1 MSCCAIANCPN
12 YTRKT
17 RKLGVDVIYHTF
29 PKNDITL
36 SNLWI
41 KKCKRLDSI
50 NYKNARICSD
60 HFQPSDYI
68 DDMKNRLLNLPQKK
82 ILSKSAV
89 PTLKLPRS
97 TVAGPSSR
105 NSGRHRRG
113 ANRRSRGTNRRNRRA
128 RASGRTTS
136 LESKKHRND
145 SFISELGQ
153 DDFVTMRDDNGSDHR
168 KM

>member
-82 ILSKSAV
+82 ILSKNAV

-97 TVAGPSSR
+97 TVVGPSSSNR
-105 NSGRHRRG
+105 GRHRRG
-113 ANRRSRGTNRRNRRA
+113 ANRRSRRA
-128 RASGRTTS
+128 RALGRITS
-136 LESKKHRND
+136 LGSKKHRND

-153 DDFVTMRDDNGSDHR
+153 DDFVTMRDENGSDHR

>member
-17 RKLGVDVIYHTF
+17 RKMGVDVIYHTF

-50 NYKNARICSD
+50 KYKNARICSD

-82 ILSKSAV
+82 ILSKHAV
-89 PTLKLPRS
+89 PTLKLSRS
-97 TVAGPSSR
+97 TVTGP
-105 NSGRHRRG
+105 SGRHRRG
-113 ANRRSRGTNRRNRRA
+113 ANRRSRRA
-128 RASGRTTS
+128 RALGRITS
-136 LESKKHRND
+136 LGSKEHRND

>member
-29 PKNDITL
+29 PKDDITL

-41 KKCKRLDSI
+41 KKCNRLDSI

-60 HFQPSDYI
+60 HFQPSDYV

-82 ILSKSAV
+82 ILSKNAV

-97 TVAGPSSR
+97 TVTGPS
-105 NSGRHRRG
+105 GRYRRG
-113 ANRRSRGTNRRNRRA
+113 ANRRSRRA
-128 RASGRTTS
+128 HALGRITS
-136 LESKKHRND
+136 LGSKKHRND
-145 SFISELGQ
+145 SLIRELGQ

>member
-17 RKLGVDVIYHTF
+17 RKMGVDVIYHTF

-97 TVAGPSSR
+97 TVTRPSSS
-105 NSGRHRRG
+105 NSGRRRRG
-113 ANRRSRGTNRRNRRA
+113 ANRRSRRA
-128 RASGRTTS
+128 LALGRITS
-136 LESKKHRND
+136 IGSKKHRND

-153 DDFVTMRDDNGSDHR
+153 DDFVTMRDDNGSDQR

>member
-1 MSCCAIANCPN
+1 MSCCAIVNCPN
-12 YTRKT
+12 YARKT

-41 KKCKRLDSI
+41 KKCKRLDNI

-89 PTLKLPRS
+89 PTLKLPVSRV
-97 TVAGPSSR
+97 TGPSSS

-113 ANRRSRGTNRRNRRA
+113 ANRRSRRA
-128 RASGRTTS
+128 RALGRIMS
-136 LESKKHRND
+136 LCSNKHRND
-145 SFISELGQ
+145 SFISELCQ
-153 DDFVTMRDDNGSDHR
+153 NDFVTMRDNNGSDHR